1 MPKVKLN
8 ISRLSITQKI
18 ARCRQIVT
26 AMTANATF
34 PSPNPT
40 LPAVTTAIDAVE
52 EAFHDAQA
60 ARQEAKTKTSV
71 LSDKD
76 DVLSGMMAQLA
87 AHVESVAGSD
97 EAKIRSA
104 GMDTKAAASAPTEIT
119 EPPANLSATA
129 GDRDGEIDL
138 AWEAV
143 SGAKSYVLER
153 TSDPANA
160 ASWTH
165 TGVST
170 KSSQTING
178 LTSGTR
184 YWFRVAAINGVGQSG
199 WSDPAV
205 KIAP

>member
-8 ISRLSITQKI
+8 ISRLSITRKI
-18 ARCRQIVT
+18 ARCRQITT
-26 AMTANATF
+26 AMTGNANF
-34 PSPNPT
+34 PNPN
-40 LPAVTTAIDAVE
+40 PALAAITTAIDDVE
-52 EAFHDAQA
+52 TAFHDAQA
-60 ARQEAKTKTSV
+60 ARQEAKTKTSI

-76 DVLSGMMAQLA
+76 YVLIGLMSQLS
-87 AHVESVAGSD
+87 AHVESVAGGD

-104 GMDTKAAASAPTEIT
+104 GMDTKAPPSSPTEIP

-138 AWEAV
+138 GWEAV

-153 TSDPANA
+153 STDPVTAT
-160 ASWTH
+160 SWTH
-165 TGVST
+165 AGVST
-170 KSSQTING
+170 KSTQTING

-184 YWFRVAAINGVGQSG
+184 YWFRVAAINGIGQSG
-199 WSDPAV
+199 WSDPAM

>member
-8 ISRLSITQKI
+8 ISRLSITRKI
-18 ARCRQIVT
+18 ARCREIT
-26 AMTANATF
+26 NAMTGNANF
-34 PSPNPT
+34 PNPN
-40 LPAVTTAIDAVE
+40 PALGALTTAIDDVE
-52 EAFHDAQA
+52 IAFHDAQA
-60 ARQEAKTKTSV
+60 ARQEAKAKTTI
-71 LSDKD
+71 LNDKD
-76 DVLSGMMAQLA
+76 DVLSGLMSQLS

-104 GMDTKAAASAPTEIT
+104 GMDTKAPPSSPTEIP

-138 AWEAV
+138 GWEAL

-153 TSDPANA
+153 SADPVTAT
-160 ASWTH
+160 SWTH
-165 TGVST
+165 AGVST

-184 YWFRVAAINGVGQSG
+184 YWFRVAAINAIGQSG
-199 WSDPAV
+199 WSDPAT